1 MGRARPVGSG
11 FFPLDEELDLLSG
24 SLTPHQQESLVQ
36 LCVHLP
42 FEKASA
48 MLTAITGVQVSEP
61 TARRQTYGAGQ
72 AYERV
77 QQGQAEQAMSKQRG
91 GRCAGCQPPAPRGK
105 GTPAPKGT
113 GKAQAGDKLVM
124 SSDGAMVPLVGGVWA
139 EAKTRVIG
147 EVEASKEPQEE
158 GVKTGQVSY
167 FSPLSDAQTFGELAL
182 VETERRGLTQAKQV
196 AAVQDGALW
205 LEGLVDVHRPD
216 AVRILDFAH
225 AAEYLVAIEQILRS
239 AGVELA
245 AAWLSTQL
253 HA

>member
-11 FFPLDEELDLLSG
+11 FFPLDEEWDLLSG

-139 EAKTRVIG
+139 EVKTMVIG
-147 EVEASKEPQEE
+147 EVEASTEPQEEE
-158 GVKTGQVSY
+158 GVKTGQLSY
-167 FSPLSDAQTFGELAL
+167 FSRLTDAATFGELAV
-182 VETERRGLTQAKQV
+182 VETERRGLRQGKQV

-205 LEGLVDVHRPD
+205 
-216 AVRILDFAH
+216 
-225 AAEYLVAIEQILRS
+225 
-239 AGVELA
+239 
-245 AAWLSTQL
+245 
-253 HA
+253 

>member
-139 EAKTRVIG
+139 EVKTMVIG
-147 EVEASKEPQEE
+147 EVEASTEPQEEE
-158 GVKTGQVSY
+158 GVKTGQLSY
-167 FSPLSDAQTFGELAL
+167 FSRLTDAATFGELAV
-182 VETERRGLTQAKQV
+182 VETERRGLRQGKQV
-196 AAVQDGALW
+196 AAVQDGAMW
-205 LEGLVDVHRPD
+205 
-216 AVRILDFAH
+216 
-225 AAEYLVAIEQILRS
+225 
-239 AGVELA
+239 
-245 AAWLSTQL
+245 
-253 HA
+253 

>member
-1 MGRARPVGSG
+1 MGPARPVGSG

-139 EAKTRVIG
+139 EVKTMVIG
-147 EVEASKEPQEE
+147 EVEASTAPQEEE

-167 FSPLSDAQTFGELAL
+167 FARRTDAATFGELAV
-182 VETERRGLTQAKQV
+182 VETERRGLRQGKQV
-196 AAVQDGALW
+196 AAVQDGAMW
-205 LEGLVDVHRPD
+205 
-216 AVRILDFAH
+216 
-225 AAEYLVAIEQILRS
+225 
-239 AGVELA
+239 
-245 AAWLSTQL
+245 
-253 HA
+253 